1 MRPIV
6 HPTVTPERSTTPA
19 AGPVAETACEAR
31 ANARLGATRGAETRP
46 IALVTAGP
54 TEEPIDEVRF
64 LGNRS
69 SGRMGIA
76 IAHALADRGF
86 AVRLAAGPLRVSI
99 GEHPHVEVLRFRSS
113 RDLEALLRDELPRA
127 TLVVMA
133 AAVADFRPPS
143 TATGKMRRTDAGLT
157 LALEPVPD
165 LLASTRDHRRARSV
179 VVGFALEPAERLR
192 ASALDKLAR
201 KDLFG
206 IVANPLE
213 TMDAADIDGAL
224 FLRDGTE
231 RSPGCAIPKDA
242 FAAWLADE
250 LARAVDS
257 APSATA

>member
-1 MRPIV
+1 MQTEGP
-6 HPTVTPERSTTPA
+6 SKAKTTTS
-19 AGPVAETACEAR
+19 AGTRPVADPAVGPEACTA
-31 ANARLGATRGAETRP
+31 GAECP

-69 SGRMGIA
+69 SGRMGLA
-76 IAHALADRGF
+76 IARALADRGF
-86 AVRLAAGPLRVSI
+86 AVRLAVGPIRVAV
-99 GEHPHVEVLRFRSS
+99 PDDPRVEVLRFRTS
-113 RDLEALLRDELPRA
+113 RDLEALLRDELPKA
-127 TLVVMA
+127 SLVVMA

-143 TATGKMRRTDAGLT
+143 IQSGKLRRTDAGLS

-165 LLASTRDHRRARSV
+165 LLASTRCCRRPGSA

-213 TMDAADIDGAL
+213 TMDAADIDGTL
-224 FLRDGTE
+224 FLHDGSA
-231 RSPGCAIPKDA
+231 RSPGDAIPKDA
-242 FAAWLADE
+242 FAEWLADE
-250 LARAVDS
+250 LTRATRG
-257 APSATA
+257 A